1 MPSDA
6 ALASDSYFLSYSRSD
21 EAFALR
27 FARDLRSH
35 GVVMWVDQLDI
46 RPSERWDRAIERAVR
61 DCRGLLVILSPRS
74 VASENVADE
83 ISFAINTG
91 KPVLPVMIEKCA
103 LPLRI
108 TRMHLVDATAG
119 YERALKQCVAELTR
133 GDIPAEPPAAVC
145 EIGPEAI
152 ATAKR
157 QLTSIIGPVAGI
169 VVDKAAV
176 RAASAKDL
184 YRLLTLHIEND
195 ADRER
200 FVALTCPDEAAEP
213 PVNTGIEAD
222 SISGAELEA
231 IAEILTTYLGPIARV
246 IVKRENRAA
255 ASLEDLRQRLA
266 ALIPTDPDRADFI
279 RRFEARRPGN
289 N

>member
-1 MPSDA
+1 VPSDA
-6 ALASDSYFLSYSRSD
+6 ALAADSYFLSYSRSD

-46 RPSERWDRAIERAVR
+46 RPSEHWDRAIERAVR

-169 VVDKAAV
+169 VVDKAAA
-176 RAASAKDL
+176 RAASVKDL
-184 YRLLTLHIEND
+184 YRLLTLHIENE

-200 FVALTCPDEAAEP
+200 FVALTCPEDAAEP
-213 PVNTGIEAD
+213 RAPVSAAAGPVP
-222 SISGAELEA
+222 AEDMEG

-246 IVKRENRAA
+246 LAKRENRAA
-255 ASLEDLRQRLA
+255 ESLEDLQQRLA
-266 ALIPTDPDRADFI
+266 ALIPTEGDRADFI
-279 RRFEARRPGN
+279 RRLEARRPGN